1 MPTILLVAGWRF
13 FFYSNEGNEPIHV
26 HCRKG
31 GKECKY
37 WLDRKNFALEEAY
50 SYNMKQKDKR
60 EAKKIIFEYFDYIEK
75 EWDRFQKKKS
85 R

>member
-1 MPTILLVAGWRF
+1 MQILA
-13 FFYSNEGNEPIHV
+13 
-26 HCRKG
+26 
-31 GKECKY
+31 
-37 WLDRKNFALEEAY
+37 LDRKNFALEEAY
-50 SYNMKQKDKR
+50 IYNMKQKDKR

>member
-1 MPTILLVAGWRF
+1 MPTIILVMGWRF

-31 GKECKY
+31 EKEAKY
-37 WLDRKNFALEEAY
+37 WLDSKNFALLEAY
-50 SYNMKQKDKR
+50 SYNMNRKDKR
-60 EAKKIIFEYFDYIEK
+60 EVKKVIFEYFDYIEK
-75 EWDRFQKKKS
+75 EWNRFQKEKN